1 MTEIIEQIKQII
13 ESGEIAQAALA
24 REVDLS
30 GGALSSFLN
39 GKYKGDNQKIR
50 QVLENWLEQREI
62 KRSQFISAPDFI
74 ETPTAKLIHTIISYA
89 HALGCITTV
98 FGMSGA
104 GKTVAAREYQK
115 RHRNVWLVT
124 ASPSRASLAE
134 MLYEIA
140 LALGVGE
147 PPKRK
152 AALARLI
159 EARMKDTKGLLI
171 IDEADHLSYE
181 TLEELRLIK
190 EACDIG
196 MTLIGNDKVYTRMR
210 GGINQSHDFAR
221 LWSRSAKNESIQH
234 CKKEDIVAIANA
246 WQLDTTDKKLISLL
260 AETGKRGGGLRIL
273 TQVLRLAWFSANGDN
288 KRLDYDY
295 ILAAKNEL
303 QGGTV

>member
-1 MTEIIEQIKQII
+1 MTLIEQIKQII

-30 GGALSSFLN
+30 SGALSSFLN
-39 GKYKGDNQKIR
+39 GKYRGDNQRIS
-50 QVLENWLEQREI
+50 QALENWLEQREI
-62 KRSQFISAPDFI
+62 KRSRFITAPDFI
-74 ETPTAKLIHTIISYA
+74 VTPTAELIHTIIGYA

-115 RHRNVWLVT
+115 RHRNVWLIT
-124 ASPSRASLAE
+124 AHPSRSSLSE
-134 MLYEIA
+134 MLYDIA
-140 LALGVGE
+140 LELGVGE

-159 EARMKDTKGLLI
+159 ESRMKGTKGLLI

-181 TLEELRLIK
+181 TLEELRLIQ

-234 CKKEDIVAIANA
+234 CKKEDIIAIAKA
-246 WQLDTTDKKLISLL
+246 WQLDTSDKKLLSLL
-260 AETGKRGGGLRIL
+260 ADTGKRGGGLRIL

-288 KRLDYDY
+288 KPLDYDY
-295 ILAAKNEL
+295 ILSAKNEL

>member
-115 RHRNVWLVT
+115 RHRNVWLGT
-124 ASPSRASLAE
+124 DNTWCIWLLITAASPQKSTA
-134 MLYEIA
+134 I
-140 LALGVGE
+140 
-147 PPKRK
+147 
-152 AALARLI
+152 
-159 EARMKDTKGLLI
+159 
-171 IDEADHLSYE
+171 
-181 TLEELRLIK
+181 
-190 EACDIG
+190 
-196 MTLIGNDKVYTRMR
+196 MTFIPV
-210 GGINQSHDFAR
+210 INQ
-221 LWSRSAKNESIQH
+221 
-234 CKKEDIVAIANA
+234 
-246 WQLDTTDKKLISLL
+246 
-260 AETGKRGGGLRIL
+260 L
-273 TQVLRLAWFSANGDN
+273 THRRKQ
-288 KRLDYDY
+288 
-295 ILAAKNEL
+295 
-303 QGGTV
+303 